1 MKVIYTRISSKKG
14 CCIAF
19 LFFIILLTNTISG
32 QTFSISGE
40 IKDTLHNPLQFVNVI
55 LSETSLGDASDKA
68 GRYEISNLSPGI
80 YQVEFSALGYQSVI
94 MDSIEIINKSI
105 VIDVVLIEEAV
116 ESEQVVI
123 TAGKY
128 EQNKSELPVSAEII
142 EGAEFLE
149 RNFLNLEDALRY
161 VPGVNMTEDQI
172 SIRGSSGYSRGVGS
186 RALLA
191 IDGLPFY
198 TGDTGE
204 TVWEMIPVTE
214 LQRVEIIKGAAS
226 SLYGSSAIGGV
237 INGISRDISPAPTT
251 YFDGFVGFYDKP
263 YHDMWDWSG
272 EHRLFNGLTLAH
284 SNRSG
289 QFGFNI
295 SFTRLEDFSYRQD
308 DFFKKYIGFL
318 KAIYNF
324 TPSSSITLLANT
336 FNKRAGNF
344 VYWKDSHNA
353 LIPPDENQGERVETN
368 RYLFGLIYKSVLSN
382 EVFLNIKARYY
393 LNDWTDNATPLNE
406 STSHLYRGEVQ
417 LNTILSDNVVLITG
431 IEGLTSNVNSN
442 LFGNP
447 SSYGLGI
454 YALTDINFSFPM
466 LLSIGLRYDL
476 SKLDSLESS
485 SAISP
490 KLGLNYKISEK
501 LILRSSVGTGF
512 RAPTLAEAF
521 TSTSASGITI
531 KPNPNLESE
540 SNLTFEVAVNY
551 DALSYLNL
559 DFAVFNNEYFNMIE
573 AGIDPTDGLVFFDNV
588 IRARIQ
594 GAEVNTFISIIPDAL
609 TLRMSYTYLW
619 ARDLDKGTALRYR
632 PRHIFY
638 SRLEFRKWDLE
649 LGVDF
654 RYWSEVE
661 EIDDELIELGVVKDG
676 ELRVP
681 VFATDFRAA
690 YSFELFDLPFYVY
703 FNLKN
708 LANYNYI
715 ELIGNIRPIRNYS
728 LGLKFII

>member
-1 MKVIYTRISSKKG
+1 MEENHKYKSVNRIYGYILL
-14 CCIAF
+14 CVF
-19 LFFIILLTNTISG
+19 LLTNISYA
-32 QTFSISGE
+32 QTFSISGT
-40 IKDTLHNPLQFVNVI
+40 ITDTLNNPLQFVNVI
-55 LSETSLGDASDKA
+55 LSGTGLGDASNKQ
-68 GRYEISNLSPGI
+68 GRYEISNLSLGI
-80 YQVEFSALGYQSVI
+80 YQIEFSALGYQSLI
-94 MDSIEIINKSI
+94 KDSVEIINESV
-105 VIDVVLIEEAV
+105 VINVVLKEEAV
-116 ESEQVVI
+116 EAEQIVI

-128 EQNKSELPVSAEII
+128 KQNKSELPVSAEII
-142 EGAEFLE
+142 KGTEFIE
-149 RNFLNLEDALRY
+149 RNFVNLEDALRY

-204 TVWEMIPVTE
+204 TVWEMIPVTQ

-237 INGISRDISPAPTT
+237 INGISRDITSIPTT
-251 YFDGFVGFYDKP
+251 LADGFIGFYDTP
-263 YHDMWDWSG
+263 HYEIWDWSG
-272 EHRLFNGLTLAH
+272 EQRMFNGVTLAH
-284 SNRSG
+284 SNSFG
-289 QFGFNI
+289 KFGFNI
-295 SFTRLEDFSYRQD
+295 SFTRLEDFSYRLD

-344 VYWKDSHNA
+344 VYWKDSRNA
-353 LIPPDENQGERVETN
+353 LMPPEQNQGERIETN
-368 RYLFGLIYKSVLSN
+368 RYLFGLICKSVLSN
-382 EVFLNIKARYY
+382 KLFLNIRASYY

-406 STSHLYRGEVQ
+406 STSHLYRAEVQ
-417 LNTILSDNVVLITG
+417 LNSILSDNVVLITG
-431 IEGLTSNVNSN
+431 IEGISSNVNSN

-447 SSYGLGI
+447 DSYGIGV
-454 YALTDINFSFPM
+454 YALTDINFSFPL

-485 SAISP
+485 SAVSP
-490 KLGLNYKISEK
+490 KLGLNYQVSDK
-501 LILRSSVGTGF
+501 LIFRSSVGTGF

-551 DALSYLNL
+551 NATDFLNL
-559 DFAVFNNEYFNMIE
+559 DLAVFNNEYYNMIE
-573 AGIDPTDGLVFFDNV
+573 AGIDPNDGLVFFDNV

-594 GAEVNTFISIIPDAL
+594 GVEVNTFISIIPGAL
-609 TLRMSYTYLW
+609 TLTLSYNYLW
-619 ARDLDKGTALRYR
+619 ARDLDKGSALRYR

-638 SRLEFRKWDLE
+638 SGLEFRKWDFE
-649 LGVDF
+649 LGIDF

-690 YSFELFDLPFYVY
+690 YSFALFSLPFYVY

-728 LGLKFII
+728 LGLKFIF

>member
-1 MKVIYTRISSKKG
+1 MEENHKYKSVNRIHG
-14 CCIAF
+14 YILLCVF
-19 LFFIILLTNTISG
+19 LLTNISYA
-32 QTFSISGE
+32 QTFSISGT
-40 IKDTLHNPLQFVNVI
+40 ITDTLNNPLQFVNVI
-55 LSETSLGDASDKA
+55 LSGTGLGDASNKQ
-68 GRYEISNLSPGI
+68 GRYEISNLSLGI
-80 YQVEFSALGYQSVI
+80 YQIEFSALGYQSLI
-94 MDSIEIINKSI
+94 KDSVEIINESV
-105 VIDVVLIEEAV
+105 VINVVLKEEAV
-116 ESEQVVI
+116 EAEQIVI

-128 EQNKSELPVSAEII
+128 KQNKSELPVSAEII
-142 EGAEFLE
+142 KGTEFIE
-149 RNFLNLEDALRY
+149 RNFVNLEDALRY

-204 TVWEMIPVTE
+204 TVWEMIPVTQ

-237 INGISRDISPAPTT
+237 INGISRDITSIPTT
-251 YFDGFVGFYDKP
+251 LADGFIGFYDTP
-263 YHDMWDWSG
+263 HYEIWDWSG
-272 EHRLFNGLTLAH
+272 EQRMFNGVTLAH
-284 SNRSG
+284 SNSFG
-289 QFGFNI
+289 KFGFNI
-295 SFTRLEDFSYRQD
+295 SFTRLEDFSYRLD

-344 VYWKDSHNA
+344 VYWKDSRNA
-353 LIPPDENQGERVETN
+353 LMPPEQNQGERIETN
-368 RYLFGLIYKSVLSN
+368 RYLFGLICKSVLSN
-382 EVFLNIKARYY
+382 KLFLNIRASYY

-406 STSHLYRGEVQ
+406 STSHLYRAEVQ
-417 LNTILSDNVVLITG
+417 LNSILSDNVVLITG
-431 IEGLTSNVNSN
+431 IEGISSNVNSN

-447 SSYGLGI
+447 DSYGIGV
-454 YALTDINFSFPM
+454 YALTDINFSFPL

-485 SAISP
+485 SAVSP
-490 KLGLNYKISEK
+490 KLGLNYQVSDK
-501 LILRSSVGTGF
+501 LIFRSSVGTGF

-551 DALSYLNL
+551 NATDFLNL
-559 DFAVFNNEYFNMIE
+559 DLAVFNNEYYNMIE
-573 AGIDPTDGLVFFDNV
+573 AGIDPNDGLVFFDNV

-594 GAEVNTFISIIPDAL
+594 GVEVNTFISIIPGAL
-609 TLRMSYTYLW
+609 TLTLSYNYLW
-619 ARDLDKGTALRYR
+619 ARDLDKGSALRYR

-638 SRLEFRKWDLE
+638 SGLEFRKWDFE
-649 LGVDF
+649 LGIDF

-690 YSFELFDLPFYVY
+690 YSFALFSLPFYVY

-728 LGLKFII
+728 LGLKFIF